1 MNNFTNYS
9 NHTNIYH
16 DIPAIE
22 ALYIFLIVISAY
34 IPICL
39 CACFCR
45 LCNKLERSS
54 YNRFYDGQVD
64 EVTRVIDV
72 DVPSGV

>member
-9 NHTNIYH
+9 NHTNIYD

-22 ALYIFLIVISAY
+22 VLYIFLIVSSTY

-45 LCNKLERSS
+45 LCNFLEKSS
-54 YNRFYDGQVD
+54 YNRFCDGQVE
-64 EVTRVIDV
+64 EVTRVKEGEDT
-72 DVPSGV
+72 SGV